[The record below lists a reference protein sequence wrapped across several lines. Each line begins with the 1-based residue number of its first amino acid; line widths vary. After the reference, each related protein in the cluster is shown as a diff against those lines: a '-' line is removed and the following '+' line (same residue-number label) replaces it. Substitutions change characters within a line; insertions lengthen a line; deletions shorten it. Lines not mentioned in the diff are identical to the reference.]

1 MWQRV
6 AGCKI
11 LLAQWVGG
19 LEEGRQ
25 GAVATMRLCNQ
36 FSSWAPLARGAW
48 RASCH
53 VRVSGRSGRGETAEL
68 LERPYPPSL
77 PSESLQ
83 RRRGTAPPSLRSAT
97 DTHKKK
103 I

>member
-1 MWQRV
+1 MWQRE

-11 LLAQWVGG
+11 LLAQWAGG

-25 GAVATMRLCNQ
+25 GAEGMVRLCNQ

-48 RASCH
+48 RGSCH

-68 LERPYPPSL
+68 LERPNPPSL
-77 PSESLQ
+77 PSESPQ

-97 DTHKKK
+97 DIQKKK